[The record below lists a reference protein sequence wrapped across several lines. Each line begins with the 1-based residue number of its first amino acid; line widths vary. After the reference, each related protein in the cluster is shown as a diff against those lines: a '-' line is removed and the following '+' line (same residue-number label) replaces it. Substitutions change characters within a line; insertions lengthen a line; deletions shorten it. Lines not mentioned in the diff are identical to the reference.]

1 AGMLPK
7 QLWELNAKYDDHF
20 DAILLLGAFSTVAP
34 LLGRPALEWLVDAGG
49 IGLVVAWLMVSVS
62 FLVLRKK
69 EPNMI
74 RPFRL
79 KFGRAI
85 GWAAVIMGIG
95 VAILYMPGM
104 PSALIWPYEWVLVG
118 VWAVLGVLFYKITVT
133 KESVKETD
141 HHMKEQFSRVVDYES
156 EDESIK

>member
-1 AGMLPK
+1 
-7 QLWELNAKYDDHF
+7 
-20 DAILLLGAFSTVAP
+20 
-34 LLGRPALEWLVDAGG
+34 ALEWLVDAGG

-79 KFGRAI
+79 KFGRPI

-104 PSALIWPYEWVLVG
+104 PSALIWPYECVLLG
-118 VWAVLGVLFYKITVT
+118 ICAVFEDLYYKITAT
-133 KESVKETD
+133 KDNMTEAD
-141 HHMKEQFSRVVDYES
+141 QHMKEQLSRVMDYEP